1 MEQLKLLM
9 QYTIFHIGIYMSLS
23 TGLVAL
29 LGLFPGHAG
38 AMKTQLLI
46 TLGCFVVAGALGGMI
61 AAHIPY
67 SEDLDK
73 FSKSNIG
80 FFGMT
85 FIPAWLAMA
94 LEHIV
99 FWAGVGIAL
108 FGLSKVIW
116 LPT

>member
-29 LGLFPGHAG
+29 LGLFPNQSGV
-38 AMKTQLLI
+38 MKPYLLA

-67 SEDLDK
+67 SQEFDAFNK
-73 FSKSNIG
+73 SKVG
-80 FFGMT
+80 FFGMR
-85 FIPAWLAMA
+85 IMPAWLAMS

-108 FGLSKVIW
+108 FG
-116 LPT
+116 